1 MQVRACRHRYIC
13 SMDVIEF
20 IARSTSVQ
28 HRQVKAVLDLL
39 EEGCTIPFIARYRK
53 ERTGMLDEE
62 QIQQIRDE
70 KLRVDKL
77 EERRESMLSS
87 LQERALLRPDL
98 EQAIRAALNL
108 TDLEDIYL
116 PYRPKKKTRASMARE
131 LGLEPL
137 AKMLMAQ
144 GNQDPQRIAASF
156 VKTGVSD
163 VDSAL
168 QGARD
173 IIAEWIAENPELRK
187 SLRARFDKFAEFHS
201 KLVKTKEEEAQKYRD
216 YFDYREPASRVPSH
230 RFMAVMR
237 GNREGFLRV
246 SAEPDEEKSLQLI
259 ERMFLKNQGDCAQE
273 VKKAIRDSY
282 KRLITPSLEN
292 ELLQSLEEKAAL
304 SAVRIFSANL
314 RQLLMAAPL
323 GEKRVLG
330 IDPGFRTGCKLV
342 CLDAQGVLLHNET
355 IYPHPPQN
363 QDKQA
368 MAKLSQLIEIYKID
382 AIAIGNGTAGRE
394 TETLLSRMRLPTHV
408 KVFVVSESGASVYSA
423 SKTAREE
430 FPQYDVTVRGAVS
443 IGRRLQDPL
452 AELVKIEPSAVGVG
466 QYQHDL
472 DTALLNEHLADVV
485 RSCVN
490 QVGVNLNTAS
500 VHLLSYVSGLTSTAA
515 SRIVKQRKT
524 LGGFQSRNEL
534 LAIPRLGKKTF
545 EQCAGFLRIP
555 GANHPLDNS
564 AVHPERYALVE
575 RMASDAGMSLD
586 QLIGKN
592 DLKAKLDLSRYVN
605 EEIGLPTLNDIL
617 SELEKP
623 GRDPRK
629 AAAVL
634 EFDPNVRK
642 PEDLIPGMV
651 LPGIITNITAFGAFV
666 DVGVKQDGLV
676 HISQLADQFV
686 SDPLQVVKLHQHVK
700 VRVMEVDLPR
710 KRISL
715 SMKNLE
721 KQG

>member
-1 MQVRACRHRYIC
+1 MASGHGYIC
-13 SMDVIEF
+13 SMDVIEL

-39 EEGCTIPFIARYRK
+39 DEGCTIPFIARYRK

-62 QIQQIRDE
+62 QIQHIRDE

-77 EERRESMLSS
+77 EDRRESMLSS
-87 LQERALLRPDL
+87 LKERDLLNPGL
-98 EQAIRAALNL
+98 EQAIRAAQNL

-144 GNQDPQRIAASF
+144 GHQDPQRLAAAF
-156 VKTGVSD
+156 VKNGLAD
-163 VDSAL
+163 VDAAL

-173 IIAEWIAENPELRK
+173 IVAEWIAENPELRK
-187 SLRARFDKFAEFHS
+187 SLRTRFEKFAEFHS

-216 YFDYREPASRVPSH
+216 YFDYREPATRVPSH

-237 GNREGFLRV
+237 GHREGFLRV
-246 SAEPDEEKSLQLI
+246 SAEPEEEKSVQLI

-273 VKKAIRDSY
+273 IKKAMRDAY
-282 KRLITPSLEN
+282 KRLIAPSLEN
-292 ELLQSLEEKAAL
+292 ELLQSMEEKAAL

-314 RQLLMAAPL
+314 RQLLMASPL

-368 MAKLSQLIEIYKID
+368 MAKLSQLIETYKIE
-382 AIAIGNGTAGRE
+382 AVAIGNGTAGRE
-394 TETLLSRMRLPTHV
+394 TETLLSRMRLPAHV

-430 FPQYDVTVRGAVS
+430 FPQFDVTVRGAVS

-472 DTALLNEHLADVV
+472 DAALLNEHLADVV

-500 VHLLSYVSGLTSTAA
+500 VHLLSYVSGLSSAAA
-515 SRIVKQRKT
+515 SRIVEQRKE

-564 AVHPERYALVE
+564 AVHPERYTLVE
-575 RMASDAGMSLD
+575 RMAKDAGLALD
-586 QLIGKN
+586 QLIGRK
-592 DLKAKLDLSRYVN
+592 DLKDKLDLSRYVN
-605 EEIGLPTLNDIL
+605 DEIGLPTLNDIL
-617 SELEKP
+617 TELEKP

-629 AAAVL
+629 SAVVL

-642 PEDLIPGMV
+642 PEDLIPGMI

-686 SDPLQVVKLHQHVK
+686 SDPLLVVKLHQHVK

>member
-1 MQVRACRHRYIC
+1 MASGHGYIC
-13 SMDVIEF
+13 SMDVIEL

-39 EEGCTIPFIARYRK
+39 DEGCTIPFIARYRK

-62 QIQQIRDE
+62 QIQHIRDE

-77 EERRESMLSS
+77 EDRRESMLSS
-87 LQERALLRPDL
+87 LQERDLLNPGL
-98 EQAIRAALNL
+98 EQAIRAAQNL

-144 GNQDPQRIAASF
+144 GHQDPQRLAAAF
-156 VKTGVSD
+156 VKNGLAD
-163 VDSAL
+163 VDAAL

-173 IIAEWIAENPELRK
+173 IVAEWIAENPELRK
-187 SLRARFDKFAEFHS
+187 SLRTRFEKFAEFHS

-216 YFDYREPASRVPSH
+216 YFDYREPATRVPSH

-237 GNREGFLRV
+237 GHREGFLRV
-246 SAEPDEEKSLQLI
+246 SAEPEEEKSWQLI

-273 VKKAIRDSY
+273 IKKAIRDAY
-282 KRLITPSLEN
+282 KRLIAPSLEN
-292 ELLQSLEEKAAL
+292 ELLQSMEEKAAL

-314 RQLLMAAPL
+314 RQLLMASPL

-368 MAKLSQLIEIYKID
+368 MAKLSQLIETYKIE
-382 AIAIGNGTAGRE
+382 AVAIGNGTAGRE
-394 TETLLSRMRLPTHV
+394 TETLLSRMRLPAHV

-430 FPQYDVTVRGAVS
+430 FPQFDVTVRGAVS

-472 DTALLNEHLADVV
+472 DAALLNEHLADVV

-500 VHLLSYVSGLTSTAA
+500 VHLLSYVSGLSSAAA
-515 SRIVKQRKT
+515 SRIVEQRKE

-564 AVHPERYALVE
+564 AVHPERYTLVE
-575 RMASDAGMSLD
+575 RMAKDAGLALD
-586 QLIGKN
+586 QLIGRK
-592 DLKAKLDLSRYVN
+592 DLKDKLDLSRYVN
-605 EEIGLPTLNDIL
+605 DEIGLPTLNDIL
-617 SELEKP
+617 TELEKP

-629 AAAVL
+629 SAAVL

-642 PEDLIPGMV
+642 PEDLIPGMI

-686 SDPLQVVKLHQHVK
+686 SDPLLVVKLHQHVK

>member
-1 MQVRACRHRYIC
+1 
-13 SMDVIEF
+13 MDVIEV
-20 IARSTSVQ
+20 IARTTSVTQ
-28 HRQVKAVLDLL
+28 RQIKAVLDLL

-53 ERTGMLDEE
+53 ERTGLLDEE

-70 KLRVDKL
+70 KARVDKL

-87 LQERALLRPDL
+87 LQERDLLNSGL
-98 EQAIRAALNL
+98 EQAIRAAQNL

-144 GNQDPQRIAASF
+144 GHQNADRLASSF
-156 VKTGVSD
+156 VNSGIVD

-187 SLRARFDKFAEFHS
+187 SLRARFEKFAEFHS
-201 KLVKTKEEEAQKYRD
+201 RLVKTKEEEAQKYRD

-237 GNREGFLRV
+237 GHREGFLRV

-259 ERMFLKNQGDCAQE
+259 ERMFLKNQGECAQE
-273 VKKAIRDSY
+273 IKKAIRDSY
-282 KRLITPSLEN
+282 KRLIVPSLEN
-292 ELLQSLEEKAAL
+292 ELFKLLEEKAAL

-314 RQLLMAAPL
+314 RQLLMASPL

-368 MAKLSQLIEIYKID
+368 MAKLSQLIETYKIE
-382 AIAIGNGTAGRE
+382 AVAIGNGTAGRE
-394 TETLLSRMRLPTHV
+394 TETLLSRMRLPAHV

-472 DTALLNEHLADVV
+472 DAALLNEHLADVV

-500 VHLLSYVSGLTSTAA
+500 VHLLSYVSGLSSAAA
-515 SRIVKQRKT
+515 SRIVEQRKA
-524 LGGFQSRNEL
+524 LGAFQSRNEL
-534 LAIPRLGKKTF
+534 LAIPRFGKKTY

-564 AVHPERYALVE
+564 AVHPERYSLVE
-575 RMASDAGMSLD
+575 RMAKDAGVSLD
-586 QLIGKN
+586 QLIGRK
-592 DLKAKLDLSRYVN
+592 DLKEKLELSRYVN
-605 EEIGLPTLNDIL
+605 EEIGLPTLHDIL
-617 SELEKP
+617 LELEKP

-629 AAAVL
+629 SAAVL

-642 PEDLIPGMV
+642 PEDLIPGMI

-686 SDPLQVVKLHQHVK
+686 SDPLEVVKLHQHVK
-700 VRVMEVDLPR
+700 VKVMEVDLPR

-715 SMKNLE
+715 SMKNIE

>member
-1 MQVRACRHRYIC
+1 
-13 SMDVIEF
+13 MDVIDSISRISG
-20 IARSTSVQ
+20 IAR
-28 HRQVKAVLDLL
+28 HQVGAVLDMLD
-39 EEGCTIPFIARYRK
+39 EGNTIPFIARYRK

-62 QIQQIRDE
+62 QIQLIRDE
-70 KLRVDKL
+70 KLRIDKL
-77 EERRESMLSS
+77 EERRSAILESM
-87 LQERALLRPDL
+87 QERQLLTGAL
-98 EQAIRAALNL
+98 EQAIRGAQNL

-137 AKMLMAQ
+137 AKMLMSQ
-144 GNQDPQRIAASF
+144 GHQDPQKLAGSF
-156 VKTGVSD
+156 VKKD
-163 VDSAL
+163 VADSSAAL

-187 SLRARFDKFAEFHS
+187 SLRMRFEKFAEFQS

-216 YFDYREPASRVPSH
+216 YFDYHEPASRMPSH

-237 GNREGFLRV
+237 GHKEGFLRISV
-246 SAEPDEEKSLQLI
+246 EPDEERSLQNI
-259 ERMFLKNQGDCAQE
+259 DRMYLKNQGDCAQE
-273 VKKAIRDSY
+273 VKKASRDAY
-282 KRLITPSLEN
+282 KRLIVPSLEN
-292 ELLQSLEEKAAL
+292 ELLQTLEEKAAQ
-304 SAVRIFSANL
+304 SAVRIFAANL

-323 GEKRVLG
+323 GEKRILG

-342 CLDAQGVLLHNET
+342 CLDAQGKLLHNET
-355 IYPHPPQN
+355 IYPHQPQQ

-368 MAKLSQLIEIYKID
+368 MAKLSQLIETYKID
-382 AIAIGNGTAGRE
+382 AVAIGNGTAGRE
-394 TETLLSRMRLPTHV
+394 TENLITRMRLPAHV
-408 KVFVVSESGASVYSA
+408 KVFVVSESGASIYSA

-430 FPQYDVTVRGAVS
+430 FPQYDITVRGAVS

-466 QYQHDL
+466 QYQHDIDANL
-472 DTALLNEHLADVV
+472 MNDQLADVV

-500 VHLLSYVSGLTSTAA
+500 VHLLSYVSGLSTATA
-515 SRIVKQRKT
+515 AKIVEQRNQVGAFT
-524 LGGFQSRNEL
+524 SRNDL
-534 LAIPRLGKKTF
+534 FNIPRLGKKTY

-555 GANHPLDNS
+555 EAQHPLDNS
-564 AVHPERYALVE
+564 AVHPERYGLVE
-575 RMASDAGMSLD
+575 KMAKDAGIPLKD
-586 QLIGKN
+586 LIGRK
-592 DLKAKLDLSRYVN
+592 DLKSLIDPNKYVSQ
-605 EEIGLPTLNDIL
+605 EIGLPTLNDIL
-617 SELEKP
+617 AELEKP

-629 AAAVL
+629 NATIL

-642 PEDLIPGMV
+642 PDDLIPGMV

-700 VRVMEVDLPR
+700 VKVMEVDLQR
-710 KRISL
+710 KRIAL
-715 SMKNLE
+715 AMKGVP
-721 KQG
+721 Q

>member
-1 MQVRACRHRYIC
+1 
-13 SMDVIEF
+13 MDVIESISRISG
-20 IARSTSVQ
+20 IAR
-28 HRQVKAVLDLL
+28 HQVGAVLAMLD
-39 EEGCTIPFIARYRK
+39 EGNTIPFIARYRK

-62 QIQQIRDE
+62 QIQLIRDE
-70 KLRVDKL
+70 KLRIDKL
-77 EERRESMLSS
+77 EERRSAILESM
-87 LQERALLRPDL
+87 QERQLLTGAL
-98 EQAIRAALNL
+98 EQAIRGAQNL

-137 AKMLMAQ
+137 AKMLMSQ
-144 GNQDPQRIAASF
+144 GHQDPQKLAGSF
-156 VKTGVSD
+156 VKKEVA
-163 VDSAL
+163 DSAAAL

-187 SLRARFDKFAEFHS
+187 SLRMRFEKFAEFQS

-216 YFDYREPASRVPSH
+216 YFDYHEPASRMPSH

-237 GNREGFLRV
+237 GHKEGFLRISV
-246 SAEPDEEKSLQLI
+246 EPDEERSLQNI
-259 ERMFLKNQGDCAQE
+259 DRMYLKNQGDCAQE
-273 VKKAIRDSY
+273 VKKASRDAY
-282 KRLITPSLEN
+282 KRLIVPSLEN
-292 ELLQSLEEKAAL
+292 ELLQTLEEKAAQ
-304 SAVRIFSANL
+304 SAVRIFAANL

-323 GEKRVLG
+323 GEKRILG

-342 CLDAQGVLLHNET
+342 CLDAQGKLLHNET
-355 IYPHPPQN
+355 IYPHQPQQ

-368 MAKLSQLIEIYKID
+368 MAKLSHLIETYKID
-382 AIAIGNGTAGRE
+382 AVAIGNGTGGRE
-394 TETLLSRMRLPTHV
+394 TENLITRMHLPAHV
-408 KVFVVSESGASVYSA
+408 KVFVVSESGASIYSA

-430 FPQYDVTVRGAVS
+430 FPQYDITVRGAVS

-466 QYQHDL
+466 QYQHDIDANL
-472 DTALLNEHLADVV
+472 MNDQLADVV

-500 VHLLSYVSGLTSTAA
+500 VHLLSYVSGLSTATA
-515 SRIVKQRKT
+515 AKIVEQRNQVGAFT
-524 LGGFQSRNEL
+524 SRNDL
-534 LAIPRLGKKTF
+534 FNIPRLGKKTY

-555 GANHPLDNS
+555 EAQHPLDNS
-564 AVHPERYALVE
+564 AVHPERYGLVE
-575 RMASDAGMSLD
+575 KMAKDAGIPLKD
-586 QLIGKN
+586 LIGRK
-592 DLKAKLDLSRYVN
+592 DLKSLIDPNKYVSQ
-605 EEIGLPTLNDIL
+605 EIGLPTLNDIL
-617 SELEKP
+617 AELEKP

-629 AAAVL
+629 NATIL

-642 PEDLIPGMV
+642 PDDLIPGMV

-700 VRVMEVDLPR
+700 VKVMEVDLQR
-710 KRISL
+710 KRIAL
-715 SMKNLE
+715 AMKGVP
-721 KQG
+721 Q

>member
-1 MQVRACRHRYIC
+1 
-13 SMDVIEF
+13 MDVIDSISRISG
-20 IARSTSVQ
+20 IAR
-28 HRQVKAVLDLL
+28 HQVGAVLDMLD
-39 EEGCTIPFIARYRK
+39 EGNTIPFIARYRK

-62 QIQQIRDE
+62 QIQLIRDE
-70 KLRVDKL
+70 KLRIDKL
-77 EERRESMLSS
+77 EERRSAILESM
-87 LQERALLRPDL
+87 QERQLLTGAL
-98 EQAIRAALNL
+98 EQAIRGAQNL

-137 AKMLMAQ
+137 AKMLMSQ
-144 GNQDPQRIAASF
+144 GHQDPQKLAGSF
-156 VKTGVSD
+156 VKKD
-163 VDSAL
+163 VADSAAAL

-187 SLRARFDKFAEFHS
+187 SLRMRFEKFAEFQS

-216 YFDYREPASRVPSH
+216 YFDYHEPASRMPSH

-237 GNREGFLRV
+237 GHKEGFLRISV
-246 SAEPDEEKSLQLI
+246 EPDEERSLQTI
-259 ERMFLKNQGDCAQE
+259 DRMYLKNQGDCAQE
-273 VKKAIRDSY
+273 VKKASRDAY
-282 KRLITPSLEN
+282 KRLIVPSLEN
-292 ELLQSLEEKAAL
+292 ELLQTLEEKAAQ
-304 SAVRIFSANL
+304 SAVRIFAANL

-323 GEKRVLG
+323 GEKRILG

-342 CLDAQGVLLHNET
+342 CLDAQGKLLHNET
-355 IYPHPPQN
+355 IYPHQPQQ

-368 MAKLSQLIEIYKID
+368 MAKLSHLIETYKIE
-382 AIAIGNGTAGRE
+382 AVAIGNGTGGRE
-394 TETLLSRMRLPTHV
+394 TEHLITRMHLPAHV
-408 KVFVVSESGASVYSA
+408 KVFVVSESGASIYSA

-430 FPQYDVTVRGAVS
+430 FPQYDITVRGAVS

-452 AELVKIEPSAVGVG
+452 AELVKIETSAVGVG
-466 QYQHDL
+466 QYQHDIDANL
-472 DTALLNEHLADVV
+472 MNDQLADVV

-500 VHLLSYVSGLTSTAA
+500 VHLLSYVSGLSTATA
-515 SRIVKQRKT
+515 AKIVEQRNQVGAFT
-524 LGGFQSRNEL
+524 SRNDL
-534 LAIPRLGKKTF
+534 FNIPRLGKKTY

-555 GANHPLDNS
+555 EAQHPLDNS
-564 AVHPERYALVE
+564 AVHPERYGLVE
-575 RMASDAGMSLD
+575 KMAKDAGIPLKD
-586 QLIGKN
+586 LIGRK
-592 DLKAKLDLSRYVN
+592 DLKSLIDPNKYVSQ
-605 EEIGLPTLNDIL
+605 EIGLPTLNDIL
-617 SELEKP
+617 AELEKP

-629 AAAVL
+629 NATIL

-642 PEDLIPGMV
+642 PDDLIPGMV

-700 VRVMEVDLPR
+700 VKVMEVDLQR
-710 KRISL
+710 KRIAL
-715 SMKNLE
+715 AMKGVP
-721 KQG
+721 Q